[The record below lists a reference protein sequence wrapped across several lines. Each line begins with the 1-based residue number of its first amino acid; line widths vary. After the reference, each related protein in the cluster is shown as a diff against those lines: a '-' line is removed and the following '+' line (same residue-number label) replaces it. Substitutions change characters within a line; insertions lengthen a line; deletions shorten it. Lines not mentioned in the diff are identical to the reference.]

1 MTRQI
6 LGRRARSPSEPG
18 CTVSGMASAL
28 DSATTGQKT
37 HRYLR
42 LSLVFV
48 VFALLV
54 SVAIETVVVS
64 WDPFALGW
72 DPLPSLSHYFY
83 TSARSVFVG
92 SLIAASL
99 ALLALSGRDR
109 ATVLLDI
116 SAVFAPLIALIPTG
130 VDADRPVDGLTCPGA
145 EECIPEPYLGDVR
158 SGVVAYVIVVIAAV
172 VTMAII
178 RRRTRTRVPHAGL
191 VSTIAV
197 VTAVVIAALAFLPAL
212 NADFPF
218 IGGPLPSS
226 IHFVVTIA
234 FFGTF
239 AAVPVLLS
247 REPFDEQ
254 QTPPSPRQKTFY
266 RWVTGLM
273 IADLVLLVAAFVFR
287 DALHGFPVVLIGEV
301 IALCLFAGFWGVQTF
316 QRWTDANPPSIA

>member
-1 MTRQI
+1 MT
-6 LGRRARSPSEPG
+6 
-18 CTVSGMASAL
+18 L

-54 SVAIETVVVS
+54 SVTLETVVVS
-64 WDPFALGW
+64 WEPFALGW

-99 ALLALSGRDR
+99 ALLALSGRNR

-116 SAVFAPLIALIPTG
+116 SAIFAPLIALIPTG
-130 VDADRPVDGLTCPGA
+130 IDANRPVDGLSCPGA

-158 SGVVAYVIVVIAAV
+158 AGVVAYVIVVIAVV
-172 VTMAII
+172 VTMAVI
-178 RRRTRTRVPHAGL
+178 RNRKGLRVPGAGL
-191 VSTIAV
+191 VSGIALG
-197 VTAVVIAALAFLPAL
+197 TAIVIAALAFVPAV

-218 IGGPLPSS
+218 NFFPFPSS
-226 IHFVVTIA
+226 IHFIVTIV
-234 FFGTF
+234 FFGAF

-247 REPFDEQ
+247 REPLDDQE
-254 QTPPSPRQKTFY
+254 TPPTPSQKTFY
-266 RWVTGLM
+266 RWVTRLM

-287 DALHGFPVVLIGEV
+287 DALRGFPVVLIGEV
-301 IALCLFAGFWGVQTF
+301 IALCLFAGFWAVQTF
-316 QRWTDANPPSIA
+316 QRWKDENPPGLV

>member
-1 MTRQI
+1 MT
-6 LGRRARSPSEPG
+6 ASVAP
-18 CTVSGMASAL
+18 CTVSGMAFAP

-64 WDPFALGW
+64 WDPFMLGW

-92 SLIAASL
+92 ALIAASL
-99 ALLALSGRDR
+99 ALLALSGRNR

-130 VDADRPVDGLTCPGA
+130 IDADRPVDGLSCPGPEA
-145 EECIPEPYLGDVR
+145 CIPEPYVGDIR
-158 SGVVAYVIVVIAAV
+158 AGVAAYVIVVLTVVIA
-172 VTMAII
+172 MSLI
-178 RRRTRTRVPHAGL
+178 RGRKRIRVPGAAL
-191 VSTIAV
+191 VSTGAV
-197 VTAVVIAALAFLPAL
+197 VTALGIAALTFLPAL

-218 IGGPLPSS
+218 TVWPFPSS
-226 IHFVVTIA
+226 IHFVVTVA

-239 AAVPVLLS
+239 AAVPVLLA
-247 REPFDEQ
+247 REPLDEQ
-254 QTPPSPRQKTFY
+254 ETPPTARQRSFY
-266 RWVTGLM
+266 RWVTRLLV
-273 IADLVLLVAAFVFR
+273 ADLVLLVAAFVFR
-287 DALHGFPVVLIGEV
+287 DALGDTPAVLVGEV
-301 IALCLFAGFWGVQTF
+301 IALCLFAGFWSVQTF
-316 QRWTDANPPSIA
+316 QRWKDENPPSIV

>member
-1 MTRQI
+1 MT
-6 LGRRARSPSEPG
+6 
-18 CTVSGMASAL
+18 L
-28 DSATTGQKT
+28 DAATTGQKT

-64 WDPFALGW
+64 WEPFTLGW

-92 SLIAASL
+92 ALIAASL
-99 ALLALSGRDR
+99 ALLALSGRNR

-116 SAVFAPLIALIPTG
+116 SAIFAPLIALIPTG
-130 VDADRPVDGLTCPGA
+130 IDPQRPVDGLTCPGP
-145 EECIPEPYLGDVR
+145 EECIPAPYLGDVR
-158 SGVVAYVIVVIAAV
+158 SGVVAYVIVVIAVV
-172 VTMAII
+172 VTMAVI
-178 RRRTRTRVPHAGL
+178 RDRKGLRVPGARL
-191 VSTIAV
+191 VSAIAV
-197 VTAVVIAALAFLPAL
+197 ATAIVIAALAFVPAL
-212 NADFPF
+212 NAGFPF
-218 IGGPLPSS
+218 TLWPFPSS

-247 REPFDEQ
+247 REPLDEKE
-254 QTPPSPRQKTFY
+254 TPPTPRQKTFY
-266 RWVTGLM
+266 SWVTRLM

-287 DALHGFPVVLIGEV
+287 DALSGFPVVLIGEV

-316 QRWTDANPPSIA
+316 QRWTDENPPGIA

>member
-1 MTRQI
+1 MT
-6 LGRRARSPSEPG
+6 
-18 CTVSGMASAL
+18 L

-64 WDPFALGW
+64 WQPFAFGW

-92 SLIAASL
+92 ALIAASL
-99 ALLALSGRDR
+99 ALLALSGRNR

-116 SAVFAPLIALIPTG
+116 SAIFAPLIALIPTG
-130 VDADRPVDGLTCPGA
+130 IDADRPVDGLSCPGA

-158 SGVVAYVIVVIAAV
+158 SGVVAYVIVVIAVV
-172 VTMAII
+172 VTMAVI
-178 RRRTRTRVPHAGL
+178 RNRKGLRVPGAGL
-191 VSTIAV
+191 VSAIALGTGIV
-197 VTAVVIAALAFLPAL
+197 VAALAFIPAV

-218 IGGPLPSS
+218 NFFPFPSS
-226 IHFVVTIA
+226 IHFIVTIV

-247 REPFDEQ
+247 REPLDGQE
-254 QTPPSPRQKTFY
+254 TPPTSRQKTFY
-266 RWVTGLM
+266 RWVTRLM

-287 DALHGFPVVLIGEV
+287 DALRGFPVVLIGEA

-316 QRWTDANPPSIA
+316 QRWKDENPPGLT